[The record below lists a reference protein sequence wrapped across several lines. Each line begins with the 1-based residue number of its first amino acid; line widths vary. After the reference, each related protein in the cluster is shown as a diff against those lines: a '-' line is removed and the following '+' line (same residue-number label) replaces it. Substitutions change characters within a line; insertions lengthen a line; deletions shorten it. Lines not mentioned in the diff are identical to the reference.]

1 MSDSNGAMKTTSL
14 FVSPKSQTPNP
25 KQIQIAKSQPMARPR
40 RALFWSL
47 KFGASLVPGIWCLEL
62 PQRAEAQGSLT
73 PPAGPPAPTM
83 KSLDQIEP
91 RCDLQNAPASV
102 VTTTDPNHHFIMTQ
116 PGSYCL
122 TASIAEPT
130 NLLAFEMTSDQDR
143 AGFFP

>member
-1 MSDSNGAMKTTSL
+1 MNLSVDRSL
-14 FVSPKSQTPNP
+14 ISVCALLPLSAANIFV
-25 KQIQIAKSQPMARPR
+25 
-40 RALFWSL
+40 
-47 KFGASLVPGIWCLEL
+47 
-62 PQRAEAQGSLT
+62 QGSLA
-73 PPAGPPAPTM
+73 PPGPPAPTM

-116 PGSYCL
+116 PGSYYL
-122 TASIAEPT
+122 TANIAEPA